1 MGYGEKKM
9 RWEKLENGKWKLLG
23 PSKGKIDPN
32 DPDYG
37 KKLYMQMK
45 KITPYCEQCQT
56 TYNLANP
63 CIHHLSDSPAHT
75 AKLKAY
81 QQAQKKKR
89 ETVSK
94 SNIQKKL

>member
-45 KITPYCEQCQT
+45 KI
-56 TYNLANP
+56 NP
-63 CIHHLSDSPAHT
+63 
-75 AKLKAY
+75 
-81 QQAQKKKR
+81 
-89 ETVSK
+89 
-94 SNIQKKL
+94 